1 MLPACFMGLSAKS
14 FKTDISKILKNKK
27 LLNQEIKDIYKLD
40 IKKNKTLI
48 LLNYVPELK
57 NFMYWCQQLF
67 AESLGKNKKGFIPV
81 VSNAPKDHH
90 SLLQLYLDGPRD
102 KFFYIFS
109 TKNEKKIKINSLN
122 FGKNFK
128 YLYKKT
134 HNKVKISQKNAFI
147 KVLKEKKISFREFQ
161 IKKFNENIIGKLF
174 FIFIFETLVF
184 SKKLGVNP
192 FDQPA
197 VERVKIMTKKILIS

>member
-1 MLPACFMGLSAKS
+1 MPQLEKFL
-14 FKTDISKILKNKK
+14 FWN
-27 LLNQEIKDIYKLD
+27 
-40 IKKNKTLI
+40 
-48 LLNYVPELK
+48 
-57 NFMYWCQQLF
+57 QQLI
-67 AESLGKNKKGFIPV
+67 AESLGKKNKGFLPLI
-81 VSNAPKDHH
+81 SNVPKDHH

-109 TKNEKKIKINSLN
+109 AKNEKKIKINSLN

-134 HNKVKISQKNAFI
+134 HNKVKISQKDAFI
-147 KVLKEKKISFREFQ
+147 KVLREKKISFREFQ

-174 FIFIFETLVF
+174 FIFIFETIVF
-184 SKKLGVNP
+184 SKILGVNP

-197 VERVKIMTKKILIS
+197 VERVKIITKKILIS